1 MLKNS
6 RLALLLFILL
16 VGSEAKTQIAPGF
29 YYVQFTDKQNS
40 PFSTSNPSAYLSQRA
55 IERRQK
61 QSISISEQDLP
72 VNPHYIDSVLQLG
85 NIDLWYATK
94 WFNGIVI
101 QSFDTQALA
110 QIKNLSFVDT
120 NQSKIST
127 ARMVSGS
134 PQTPKALYLSEYDKE
149 FASESAFEDK
159 LFSTIDYGVA
169 DTQNKMIDVHI
180 LHELS
185 YTGNTIRIAVLD
197 AGFAGADTV
206 EALSS
211 ALNNQ
216 QIVAQRDLVARGD
229 INFLESSHGT
239 FVLSTMAANLPGK
252 LVGTAPDAEYILV
265 RTEDAPTEYIVEEY
279 NWIAGAEFADSLGA
293 DIVNTSLGYTTFDD
307 STQNHKLIDMDGF
320 TTPISRALN
329 IAASK
334 GMLMVSSAGNAGG
347 GDWNFVGAPADA
359 PSCLTVGAVNSVREL
374 SFFSSRGPN
383 SLGKLK
389 PNICAMGEGVSVLSF
404 SGDGLRSINGT
415 SFSSPIIA
423 GAAACLWQALPNL
436 NANQLF
442 SLIESH
448 GDRYLSPNF
457 DYGYGIPSFANAY
470 YNYTGIEEKT
480 LHENHFTYPNPA
492 SNELHIFNPF
502 NDNAEVFLYSVN
514 SILYK
519 QTKLLANEKQVLN
532 VSDLPVGVYIIS
544 IQTTSA
550 MKTEK
555 CIISK

>member
-6 RLALLLFILL
+6 RLALFFFFFLAAS
-16 VGSEAKTQIAPGF
+16 VAKAQIAPGF

-40 PFSTSNPSAYLSQRA
+40 PFSISNPSAYLSQRA

-110 QIKNLSFVDT
+110 QIKTLNFVDT
-120 NQSKIST
+120 NQSKINT

-149 FASESAFEDK
+149 FASETVFEDK

-169 DTQNKMIDVHI
+169 DTQNKMIDVHS
-180 LHELS
+180 LHELGF
-185 YTGNTIRIAVLD
+185 TGNTIRIAVLD

-206 EALSS
+206 EALSN
-211 ALNNQ
+211 AFNNQ
-216 QIVAQRDLVARGD
+216 QIVAQRDVVARGD

-307 STQNHKLIDMDGF
+307 STQNHRLIDMDGF

-334 GMLMVSSAGNAGG
+334 GMLMVSSAGNSGG

-359 PSCLTVGAVNSVREL
+359 PACLTVGAVNSVREL
-374 SFFSSRGPN
+374 AFFSSRGPN

-389 PNICAMGEGVSVLSF
+389 PNVCAMGEGVSVLNF
-404 SGDGLRSINGT
+404 SGDGLRRVNGT

-457 DYGYGIPSFANAY
+457 DYGYGIPSFANTY
-470 YNYTGIEEKT
+470 FNYTGIEEPL
-480 LHENHFTYPNPA
+480 LHENRFSYPNPA
-492 SNELHIFNPF
+492 SNTLHIRNPY
-502 NDNAEVFLYSVN
+502 NENAAVFLYSVN
-514 SILYK
+514 GTLLK
-519 QTKLLANEKQVLN
+519 QIKLFANEMLDLN
-532 VSDLPVGVYIIS
+532 LNDFPAGVYLVS
-544 IQTTSA
+544 IQTSNA
-550 MKTEK
+550 LRSEK